1 MDTLRTLIN
10 RQVGPKERAQ
20 IVWATIAL
28 SVLCTLDQFT
38 RGPSLT
44 ALILQTYFS

>member
-10 RQVGPKERAQ
+10 RQVGPKERAH
-20 IVWATIAL
+20 IVWSSIAL
-28 SVLCTLDQFT
+28 AVLCTLDQFT

-44 ALILQTYFS
+44 TMVIQNYFA

>member
-10 RQVGPKERAQ
+10 RQADPREWAQ

-28 SVLCTLDQFT
+28 AVLCTLDQAT

-44 ALILQTYFS
+44 ALLIQNFFS

>member
-10 RQVGPKERAQ
+10 RQVGAREWAD
-20 IVWATIAL
+20 IVWSSIAL
-28 SVLCTLDQFT
+28 GVLCTLDQFT

-44 ALILQTYFS
+44 ALVIQNFLS

>member
-10 RQVGPKERAQ
+10 RQVGPKEWAQ

-28 SVLCTLDQFT
+28 SVLCTLYQAT
-38 RGPSLT
+38 RGPSLP
-44 ALILQTYFS
+44 ALVIQNYFC

>member
-10 RQVGPKERAQ
+10 RQVGAREWAQ
-20 IVWATIAL
+20 IVWPTIAL
-28 SVLCTLDQFT
+28 AVLCTLDQAT

-44 ALILQTYFS
+44 AMLIQNYLG

>member
-1 MDTLRTLIN
+1 MDTLRTLIDC
-10 RQVGPKERAQ
+10 QVGPKERAQ

-44 ALILQTYFS
+44 ALVIQTYFS

>member
-10 RQVGPKERAQ
+10 RQVGPKEWAQ
-20 IVWATIAL
+20 IVWATVAL
-28 SVLCTLDQFT
+28 SVLCALDQVT

-44 ALILQTYFS
+44 ALLVQNYLC